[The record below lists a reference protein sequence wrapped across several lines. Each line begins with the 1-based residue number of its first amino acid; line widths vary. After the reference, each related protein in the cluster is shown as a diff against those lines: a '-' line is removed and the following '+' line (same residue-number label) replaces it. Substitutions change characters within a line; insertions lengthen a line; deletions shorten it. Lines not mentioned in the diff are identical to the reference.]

1 LGKFGVDLGG
11 IWSGQPRN
19 GEIFQLVD
27 GSEGNYTVY
36 QDEIIPIDNWG
47 GKVKLTFS
55 SGPFNWYS
63 QGAVMGLVAMGGA
76 DYTRTFT
83 GWRLKDSGSGNQYNF
98 LMGFTYLI
106 GNFQIAPNFLWQK
119 PIVGPISKDVP
130 APAQPRN
137 ILEDPFAVRQNRET
151 TAGELLIAYDP
162 TPATWMWAWDNDE
175 AEDAS
180 FAISADFVYR
190 HLPTTQDAAIGIMA
204 NGRTIF
210 AFPGAPPAQDLWE
223 VSSRIVS
230 RLTHNLGLIVN
241 LYGGNAQSNGSDER
255 LIQRFGTDIR
265 MIYRK
270 IKLTSVV
277 KVNDWGPYDYHRD
290 FNLTYPLQLMA
301 DISTTV
307 GKPNWFILPETRIG
321 LRGTWRSLDQYSPRY
336 SPTET
341 LNSSGEWVPDPTAVG
356 YGNGNEWEIR
366 MYVHFNIGK

>member
-1 LGKFGVDLGG
+1 
-11 IWSGQPRN
+11 
-19 GEIFQLVD
+19 
-27 GSEGNYTVY
+27 
-36 QDEIIPIDNWG
+36 
-47 GKVKLTFS
+47 
-55 SGPFNWYS
+55 
-63 QGAVMGLVAMGGA
+63 
-76 DYTRTFT
+76 
-83 GWRLKDSGSGNQYNF
+83 
-98 LMGFTYLI
+98 
-106 GNFQIAPNFLWQK
+106 
-119 PIVGPISKDVP
+119 
-130 APAQPRN
+130 
-137 ILEDPFAVRQNRET
+137 
-151 TAGELLIAYDP
+151 
-162 TPATWMWAWDNDE
+162 MWAWDNDE

-180 FAISADFVYR
+180 FAISVDFVYR

-223 VSSRIVS
+223 VSSRIAS
-230 RLTHNLGLIVN
+230 RLTHNFGLIVN

-255 LIQRFGTDIR
+255 LIQRYGTDIR

-270 IKLTSVV
+270 VKLTSVV
-277 KVNDWGPYDYHRD
+277 KLNDWGPYDYHRD

-301 DISTTV
+301 DLSTTV
-307 GKPNWFILPETRIG
+307 GKPKWFILPETRIG